1 MDIQGFIID
10 SWLSR
15 LSDNHPILTVYDR
28 EGIYHDLLGRAEEM
42 GMIIVDTTLQPMTA
56 YEKMSKAWDA
66 IKENPE
72 CRVLIYRNIQRPADD
87 SSKRSDPYY
96 SYAQTGEIFPEG
108 PKDQLVHICH
118 RFLPSKTN
126 DIEALERNGS
136 LTFENVN
143 NLQEDSKY
151 PILKGLTN
159 GESLIE
165 IVIGLL
171 GLESVTSLNWLSE
184 WRRLSNTHFPGLDT
198 SGTPTLKVVQERMW
212 KYLLFSEFVLDLP
225 GELPDSLNTVP
236 RAGDSQKTSIYDI
249 TKRIRNSVDMRDNYV
264 EAAGKVAS
272 DLNLEFLFHNT
283 ADLGDIVT
291 FAFENRVEYDRFAK
305 HLELREIHE
314 AEELCEKNK
323 KGIWYTADKENK
335 NFWDTAQAA
344 VDIFKAV
351 EKGMP
356 SVQNRAELIYWYAQ
370 EGYKADLA
378 MRRYLTLT
386 KQSHYSQPQVV
397 KITDLVDNTYRNF
410 CDRIVNI
417 YQNFTKE
424 NGFNSGE
431 VPTNLG
437 SFDRLILPLLNK
449 KKRVA
454 MIMADAFRYEMGV
467 EFLSMVKPRFAKS
480 ECIASMAYLPTVTRF
495 GMAALLPGAEHSLE
509 LQNED
514 GKLQPCINGKVIDT
528 PEKRVALIKNS
539 LGESVKVADTLLDN
553 FNPQDISSDVQL
565 LIIRSIKIDGSCE
578 SCDTQG
584 LGSAEME
591 VRILLQRMEH
601 LRNLGFDEA
610 FIFADHGYML
620 QPCFKVGDK
629 IEKPL
634 GNDII
639 LSERRCIAGNLN
651 QSEDTIQFS
660 PSEMGIAASFHKI
673 AYAKGFGV
681 FESGKAYFHEG
692 LSLQENVVPIIHV
705 ILSKEKKEKRGAT
718 YRLEYKG
725 QTSGTVRIQRPLI
738 GVQANTTELFGED
751 LRVKMEIRN
760 AAGAI
765 AGMPVESD
773 YYDENT
779 GILSLPA
786 TELIKQPIE
795 LHDGLIG
802 DIVITLLDPDSNVT
816 LANLLLNTD
825 LN

>member
-28 EGIYHDLLGRAEEM
+28 DGIYHDLLDRADEM
-42 GMIIVDTTLQPMTA
+42 DMIVVDTTLQSMTA
-56 YEKMSKAWDA
+56 YEKMSDAWDA
-66 IKENPE
+66 VKENPE
-72 CRVLIYRNIQRPADD
+72 RRVLIYRNIQRPADD
-87 SSKRSDPYY
+87 SSKRNDPYY

-108 PKDQLVHICH
+108 PKDLLVHICH
-118 RFLPSKTN
+118 RFLPSKTK
-126 DIEALERNGS
+126 DIEALQRNGT
-136 LTFENVN
+136 LTFDNVN

-151 PILKGLTN
+151 PMLKGLTN
-159 GESLIE
+159 GDSLIE
-165 IVIGLL
+165 IVVGLL
-171 GLESVTSLNWLSE
+171 GLESVTSLKWLPE
-184 WRRLSNTHFPGLDT
+184 WRRLSKTHFPGLNT
-198 SGTPTLKVVQERMW
+198 NGTPTLKDVQDRMW
-212 KYLLFSEFVLDLP
+212 SYLLFSEFVLDLP
-225 GELPDSLNTVP
+225 GMLPDSLKSVP
-236 RAGDSQKTSIYDI
+236 RATDSLKTSIYDI
-249 TKRIRNSVDMRDNYV
+249 TRRIRNSIDMRDYYV
-264 EAAGKVAS
+264 EAAGKVAH
-272 DLNLEFLFHNT
+272 DLNLEYLFKDT
-283 ADLGDIVT
+283 DDLGEIVT
-291 FAFENRVEYDRFAK
+291 FAFENRVEYDRFVQL
-305 HLELREIHE
+305 LEHRQIHE
-314 AEELCEKNK
+314 AEELWEKNK

-335 NFWDTAQAA
+335 NFWDIAQAA
-344 VDIFKAV
+344 ISIFKAV
-351 EKGMP
+351 AKGMP
-356 SVQNRAELIYWYAQ
+356 TVQSREELIDWYAQ

-378 MRRYLTLT
+378 IRRYLTLT
-386 KQSHYSQPQVV
+386 KQCNYSQTQVV

-410 CDRIVNI
+410 CDRIVNL
-417 YQNFTKE
+417 YQNLTKE
-424 NGFNSGE
+424 NGFNSSE

-480 ECIASMAYLPTVTRF
+480 ECVASMAYLPTVTRF
-495 GMAALLPGAEHSLE
+495 GMAALLPKAQQSLE
-509 LQNED
+509 LRDVN
-514 GKLQPCINGKVIDT
+514 GKLQPFLNGVITDT
-528 PEKRVALIKNS
+528 PEKRIEAIRRALGDN
-539 LGESVKVADTLLDN
+539 VKIVDTLLEN
-553 FNPQDISSDVQL
+553 FNPQNISSDIQL
-565 LIIRSIKIDGSCE
+565 LVIRSTKIDGSSE

-584 LGSAEME
+584 LGTVELEARS
-591 VRILLQRMEH
+591 LLQRMEH

-610 FIFADHGYML
+610 FIFADHGFML
-620 QPCFKVGDK
+620 QSCFKAGDK

-634 GNDII
+634 GNDIV
-639 LSERRCIAGNLN
+639 LSERRCICGNLN
-651 QSEDTIQFS
+651 QSEDTLQYS
-660 PSEMGIAASFHKI
+660 PSELGIVASFPKI
-673 AYAKGFGV
+673 AFAKGYGV
-681 FESGKAYFHEG
+681 FEAGKAYFHEG
-692 LSLQENVVPIIHV
+692 LSLQENVVPIVHV

-765 AGMPVESD
+765 AGNPVESD

-779 GILSLPA
+779 GILLLPA

-816 LANLLLNTD
+816 LASLLLNTD